1 MASKAKSTLTRFQRF
16 GLFFYDHVKTT
27 FTLWVALVVFG
38 FLSYSVFMQRQ
49 GFPNVEVPISTITGT
64 YFVNDKI
71 KVDKDV
77 VKPVDDITLKQ
88 SNIKTLTSTAGD
100 NFFAIVVEYKDGVKA
115 QAGSD
120 AIKKAV
126 EADTT
131 LPKNVL
137 FTYKALN
144 ASKFNN
150 EYDVLLAVHQGE
162 TTPFSELVTTAD
174 RLAKQ
179 LTATAG
185 VASAKTIS
193 PFKAGT
199 NLEGQPVTLQ
209 QTFDRV
215 GLRENGKT
223 VYYPSVQIGIVS
235 KPGTDAIHLE
245 KNLNAQ
251 IASLEAQP
259 ENKGAHVT
267 VSAGVAENIST
278 QIHNLQT
285 NLLEGLVVVIIISLL
300 LISWRAGIATAL
312 SMTTVLLITVGVLY
326 AVGLTLNT
334 ITLFALVLCLGL
346 IVDDTTIMAEAIDA
360 GRDADMSNRE
370 IVATAIK
377 RVARASTAGT
387 LVTMLAFAPMLF
399 ISGILGSFI
408 KVLPITIIVSLAVSL
423 LVSLTI
429 IPFMARRLLLKSKGH
444 LAKEH
449 NPISALEDHISNG
462 LARMIRVGERSRKK
476 ASVIGVVA
484 ILISFAF
491 LIGSGAFFAKLKFD
505 IFPSTKDSNELG
517 MVLNFPAGTTVQ
529 KAEAISRDADN
540 IIANKLGSNF
550 KSETYLGVA
559 DAQSA
564 TAQIELVD
572 FKKREVKSPQLVDE
586 LNEAFA
592 KEIARDTHPDPNDIS
607 HDKAVSMAGVQIKVS
622 QLDVGPPKDDYPFR
636 AQIYGEDNAKATRL
650 ANDVAKYL
658 NGHEIKRANG
668 TTAKIARVQVKGND
682 DTVERKQGK
691 RILEV
696 QAGFD
701 ADDVSALV
709 GVAQKTVEDKF
720 TASELAKY
728 GATKSD
734 VTFDFGNESNNQDSF
749 KSMLYAFPVLL
760 IIMYVLLAFQFGS
773 LLQPLL
779 IFTAIP
785 FSFFGVAAGLH
796 LTDNPLSFFVM
807 IGFFALIGIAV
818 NNTILLVD
826 FANQER
832 KTGKGGFESMALAVK
847 ARFRPLIATSL
858 TSVLALIPLA
868 LSDPF
873 WEGLA
878 YTLIFGLLSS
888 TLLVVVA
895 FPYYYLAAEYVRSKV
910 SRKAGVTWLIAL
922 IVIITALSKINPKAI
937 PLGLLAYLLAI
948 IATILKGF
956 YARRLLRN

>member
-1 MASKAKSTLTRFQRF
+1 MAKKTPKTKQTLFQRF
-16 GLFFYDHVKTT
+16 GLFFHDHVKTT
-27 FTLWVALVVFG
+27 FTIWIALLVFG

-64 YFVNDKI
+64 YFVNDKT
-71 KVDKDV
+71 KVDKYV
-77 VKPVDDITLKQ
+77 VKPVDDFVLKQ
-88 SNIKTLTSTAGD
+88 ANIKTLTSSAGD
-100 NFFAIVVEYKDGVKA
+100 NFFSIIVEYKDGVKA
-115 QAGSD
+115 ADGSKAIANEVAKAQAVDG
-120 AIKKAV
+120 
-126 EADTT
+126 
-131 LPKNVL
+131 LPAGVQL
-137 FTYKALN
+137 TYKSLN

-150 EYDVLLAVHQGE
+150 EYDVLLAVHQ
-162 TTPFSELVTTAD
+162 SENTSLEDLVKTANHMAD
-174 RLAKQ
+174 QLAN
-179 LTATAG
+179 TVG
-185 VASAKTIS
+185 VASAKAVD

-199 NLEGQPVTLQ
+199 NQAGQKVTLQ

-215 GLRENGKT
+215 GVRENGRT
-223 VYYPSVQIGIVS
+223 VFYPSVQIGIVA

-245 KNLNAQ
+245 KNLTAH
-251 IASLEAQP
+251 IADLESRP
-259 ENKGAHVT
+259 ENADVHTT

-312 SMTTVLLITVGVLY
+312 SMTSVLLITVGVLY

-360 GRDADMSNRE
+360 GRGSDASNRE

-408 KVLPITIIVSLAVSL
+408 RVLPITIIVSLAVSL

-429 IPFMARRLLLKSKGH
+429 IPFMARRLLLSSKGK

-449 NPISALEDHISNG
+449 NPVSWVEDKISDG
-462 LARMIRVGERSRKK
+462 LAKMIRVGNHSRKK
-476 ASVIGVVA
+476 AGVIGIVA
-484 ILISFAF
+484 ILISFMF

-505 IFPSTKDSNELG
+505 IFPSTKDTNELG
-517 MVLNFPAGTTVQ
+517 MVLNFPAGTSVE
-529 KAEAISRDADN
+529 KAEAISRQADQ
-540 IIANKLGSNF
+540 IIADTLGSNF
-550 KSETYLGVA
+550 RRESYFGA
-559 DAQSA
+559 GNAQTA
-564 TAQIELVD
+564 TADITLID
-572 FKKREVKSPQLVDE
+572 FKLRDAKSPVLVAE
-586 LNEAFA
+586 LNSKFA
-592 KEIARDTHPDPNDIS
+592 NF
-607 HDKAVSMAGVQIKVS
+607 KAAQVKVS
-622 QLDVGPPKDDYPFR
+622 QIDVGPPKDDYPFR
-636 AQIYGEDNAKATRL
+636 VQVYGEDNIKLAKSIASYL
-650 ANDVAKYL
+650 QNKDV
-658 NGHEIKRANG
+658 KRANG
-668 TTAKIARVQVKGND
+668 TTAKIVRTQVKGND
-682 DTVERKQGK
+682 DTIERKEGR

-709 GVAQKTVEDKF
+709 SVAQKTVEDKF
-720 TASELAKY
+720 TSSELAKY
-728 GATKSD
+728 GVSQKD
-734 VTFDFGNESNNQDSF
+734 LTFDFGNESNNQDSF
-749 KSMLYAFPVLL
+749 KSMLFAFPVLL
-760 IIMYVLLAFQFGS
+760 IIMYILLAFQFGS

-796 LTDNPLSFFVM
+796 YTDNPLSFFVM

-826 FANQER
+826 FANQARHE
-832 KTGKGGFESMALAVK
+832 GNGGFESMALAVK

-878 YTLIFGLLSS
+878 FTLIFGLLSS

-895 FPYYYLAAEYVRSKV
+895 FPYYYLAAEYIRSKV
-910 SRKAGVTWLIAL
+910 SRKAGVLWLLAL
-922 IVIITALSKINPKAI
+922 IVIITVFQKIDSKLV
-937 PLGLLAYLLAI
+937 PLGLLVYLLAI
-948 IATILKGF
+948 FATILQRF
-956 YARRLLRN
+956 YARRLQRN